1 MKLQSQINVYQ
12 SRIAMNP
19 SIEEQYKILTRDS
32 DNNEAYY
39 KDLLA
44 KKNDADLGARMETEQ
59 MGEQMQILAYAAV
72 PDAPEFPVRPLFA
85 LWGVCAGLI
94 LGIARL
100 LWPAAR
106 KLFQRLALFFP
117 DGTEIE

>member
-100 LWPAAR
+100 L
-106 KLFQRLALFFP
+106 
-117 DGTEIE
+117 